1 MRPRASSSI
10 RGAPPPLDEGT
21 FSWFLKHLA
30 LALLAFCFKTKNET
44 KKKIQNKTNKQKG
57 GGGGG
62 GEVYIVIPIIGSN
75 LIESFLHHSFLSL
88 PSTI

>member
-30 LALLAFCFKTKNET
+30 LALLAFCLKQKMRPKKNTK
-44 KKKIQNKTNKQKG
+44 QNNKQK
-57 GGGGG
+57 GGGG